1 MNPPIQL
8 TNEELGEVI
17 HLIRT
22 QYGYDFSD
30 YARASLLRRVNRCMS
45 IAGLKAGYELKYH
58 LINDKSFF
66 AWFLETL
73 TVNVTE
79 MFRDPSF
86 YKELR
91 EKVLPALAS
100 YPIIKIWHAGCA
112 TGEEVYSM
120 AILLQE
126 AGLLNRARIYAT
138 DLNPVNL
145 ERARQGIIPLKL
157 IKEYTANYIQSGGQ
171 NDFSSYYTAQYD
183 NAIIHKEYRDCVLF
197 AQHNLV
203 ADHVFNEFQ
212 LICCRNVMIYFN
224 QELQNR
230 TIHLFHESLSFL
242 GYLALGIKES
252 LLFTDIKEQ
261 FETVSLA
268 ARIYR
273 RKSKIR

>member
-1 MNPPIQL
+1 MDSQTQLTAEELNEIIQL
-8 TNEELGEVI
+8 I
-17 HLIRT
+17 YT
-22 QYGYDFSD
+22 QHGYDFSD
-30 YARASLLRRVNRCMS
+30 YARSSLLRRVARCMT
-45 IAGLKAGYELKYH
+45 IAEFKTSYELKYH

-79 MFRDPSF
+79 MFRDPIF

-91 EKVLPALAS
+91 EKVIPTLAS
-100 YPIIKIWHAGCA
+100 YPIIKVWHAGCA

-126 AGLLNRARIYAT
+126 AGLLNRTKMYAT

-145 ERARQGIIPLKL
+145 ERARQGIIPLKQ
-157 IKEYTANYIQSGGQ
+157 IKEYTTNYIKSGGT
-171 NDFSSYYTAQYD
+171 NDFSAYYTAQYD
-183 NAIIHKEYRDCVLF
+183 NAIIHKEYREEVVF
-197 AQHNLV
+197 ARHNLAV
-203 ADHVFNEFQ
+203 DQVFNEFQ

-230 TIHLFHESLSFL
+230 AVHLFHDSLSPL
-242 GYLALGIKES
+242 GYLAIGIKES

-261 FETVSLA
+261 FEAISPL

-273 RKSKIR
+273 RKK